1 VAVISASLPAS
12 LVADMDAAIAQGGHK
27 GRSEFL
33 RAAVRD
39 HLATQAVPQGQHV
52 HGSITVT
59 YPHGKEGRLAEV
71 RHAFHDVVLSMMH
84 THCEAATC
92 MDVLIVG
99 GPPERVL
106 GLQQTFERLREVGR
120 SRLVVVA

>member
-1 VAVISASLPAS
+1 MAVVSASLPDD
-12 LVADMDAAIAQGGHK
+12 LVQAMDAAIELGGHK

-33 RAAVRD
+33 RAAIRG
-39 HLATQAVPQGQHV
+39 HLGAAVQPTGRHV

-71 RHAFHDVVLSMMH
+71 RHAYHDVVLSMMH
-84 THCEAATC
+84 THCEPDTC

-99 GPPERVL
+99 GAPARVV
-106 GLQQTFERLREVGR
+106 GLQQTLERLRDVTR
-120 SRLVVVA
+120 SQLVVVA